1 VILGGFQEG
10 NYDAQPDRSH
20 HYLCLTSNPAFACVF
35 HTDCKP
41 GTTCVDGQCIGEPA
55 GDADDSGDAH
65 DKRATGK
72 TWKTCAYDSDC
83 SQGSRCIKGSGL
95 EGVCL
100 GH

>member
-1 VILGGFQEG
+1 MRSLIVVII
-10 NYDAQPDRSH
+10 
-20 HYLCLTSNPAFACVF
+20 LCLTSTPAFACVF

-41 GTTCVDGQCIGEPA
+41 GTTCVAGKCIGEPVR
-55 GDADDSGDAH
+55 DADDSGDAH